1 MFVVKRF
8 SVQDQSLAEHAFAIR
23 NEVFVQEQ
31 GIAAALE
38 YDREAEAHHYLLF
51 LGDQALATA
60 RWRATEKGIKL
71 ERFAV
76 RQPFRNKGIGA
87 ILLKEIL
94 PDVSALGI
102 MIYLHAQ
109 LRSVT
114 FYERN
119 GFSKVGNQFSEA
131 GIAHFMMQYPATAK
145 CGEAVACLKDKSPAS

>member
-8 SVQDQSLAEHAFAIR
+8 SVQDQVLAEQAFAIR

-38 YDREAEAHHYLLF
+38 YDREEESHHYLLF
-51 LGDQALATA
+51 LGDQPLATA

-76 RQPFRNKGIGA
+76 RRPFRNQGIGA
-87 ILLKEIL
+87 VLLKEIL
-94 PDVSALGI
+94 SDVSAPGK

-119 GFSKVGNQFSEA
+119 GFSKVGRQFAEA
-131 GIAHFMMQYPATAK
+131 GIAHFLMQHAEPPPP
-145 CGEAVACLKDKSPAS
+145 VS